1 MESNLMPHIDVIKI
15 QSLNIIYLVTDIIS
29 LNYLEQEEK
38 VVQIRN
44 KD

>member
-1 MESNLMPHIDVIKI
+1 MPHIDVIKI